1 MNTAERAAV
10 LAFPEIELLLVIRD
24 GGWRFLPQEADREQ
38 LDGFRAWPE
47 RWRDGIRIRSATDV
61 LGIRTNPD
69 GDIVWERTGTLAD
82 VVGGLLALP
91 APDEPNAPRL
101 IIGGGPDR

>member
-1 MNTAERAAV
+1 VNTVERAAV

-24 GGWRFLPQEADREQ
+24 GGWRFLPQEPGREQ
-38 LDGFRAWPE
+38 LDGFRTWPQG
-47 RWRDGIRIRSATDV
+47 WRDGIRIRSATEV

-69 GDIVWERTGTLAD
+69 NWVVWECTGTLVD
-82 VVGGLLALP
+82 VVTELLALP

-101 IIGGGPDR
+101 VLGHGPDL